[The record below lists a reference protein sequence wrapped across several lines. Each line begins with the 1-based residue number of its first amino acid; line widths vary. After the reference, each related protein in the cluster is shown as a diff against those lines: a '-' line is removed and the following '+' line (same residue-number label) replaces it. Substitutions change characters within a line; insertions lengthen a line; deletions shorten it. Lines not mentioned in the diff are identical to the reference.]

1 MAETPDSPPA
11 LLGTALAQALDRALG
26 TSLDSLHQ
34 LRQSVRTYTGH
45 QKSRG
50 IPLDGVMM
58 ALSAVLME
66 VEDER
71 RRGAEL
77 EGPRDPELA
86 RQLRAWCSE
95 DYSRTVQDDWKRNG
109 NGRPPRPADR

>member
-1 MAETPDSPPA
+1 MSEIPDSPPA
-11 LLGTALAQALDRALG
+11 LLGSALAQALDRALG
-26 TSLDSLHQ
+26 TSLDSLHL

-50 IPLDGVMM
+50 IPLDGVML

-66 VEDER
+66 AEDER
-71 RRGAEL
+71 MRGVEVQ
-77 EGPRDPELA
+77 GPRDPELA

-95 DYSRTVQDDWKRNG
+95 DYSGTVRDERKG
-109 NGRPPRPADR
+109 NGSRRPPRPAD